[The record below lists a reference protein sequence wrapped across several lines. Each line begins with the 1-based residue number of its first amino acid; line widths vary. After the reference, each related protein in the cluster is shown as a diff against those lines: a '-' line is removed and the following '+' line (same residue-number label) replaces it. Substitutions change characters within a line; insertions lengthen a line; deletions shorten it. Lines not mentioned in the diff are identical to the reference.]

1 MQGFSY
7 ILVNVISKVD
17 IYMIITAIIIIALVA
32 LSGVFALAE
41 AAVLSVSPIAIRK
54 LCNDGDKRAIM
65 LETLRENKE
74 RFIGTI
80 LLCNNI
86 VNIASSALAT
96 DLAIQIFG
104 DGGIAIFIATA
115 VMTFLIVIYSDI
127 LPKTYAVRNAE
138 FAALTLAWTF
148 TQLVN
153 LLNPIMYVVDKYI
166 NKTLELLGMSHRRG
180 FDISA
185 LESIRST
192 IDMHHKEGEVRTDIK
207 YMMGAII
214 DLQDMD
220 VDEIMIH
227 KNNMYSISLDQ
238 PIKDIIEQFVSSQYS
253 RIPIWEGDIE
263 NIIGVV
269 HIRDL
274 NHLFFKSGGL
284 NVTKDDIKSIVREP
298 WFIPDSTSL
307 KTQLKNFRDKHYH
320 FALIVDEYG
329 ELQGLVTLEDILEEV
344 VGQINDEHDKSKS
357 SIIKVSKSGALIV
370 SGETSLRDINREMD
384 WNITGGDITT
394 IGGLLFHIAQ
404 QVPEVGTEYIWGN
417 YSLRLMKK
425 HNNQILKVRVKHI

>member
-1 MQGFSY
+1 
-7 ILVNVISKVD
+7 
-17 IYMIITAIIIIALVA
+17 MIITSIIILALVV
-32 LSGVFALAE
+32 LSGVFAMAE

-54 LCNDGDKRAIM
+54 LCNDGDKKAIM
-65 LETLRENKE
+65 LELLRQNKE

-96 DLAIQIFG
+96 DLAIQVFG

-138 FAALTLAWTF
+138 FVALNLAWTF

-153 LLNPIMYVVDKYI
+153 ILNPIMYIVDKYI
-166 NKTLELLGMSHRRG
+166 NKTLEIFGMSHRRG
-180 FDISA
+180 LDITA

-227 KNNMYSISLDQ
+227 KNNMYSISMDQ
-238 PIKDIIEQFVSSQYS
+238 PTNDIIEQFVSSQYS
-253 RIPIWEGDIE
+253 RIPIWEGEID

-274 NHLFFKSGGL
+274 NHLFFKNGGL
-284 NVTKDDIKSIVREP
+284 NVSKEDIKSIVREP
-298 WFIPDSTSL
+298 
-307 KTQLKNFRDKHYH
+307 HY
-320 FALIVDEYG
+320 
-329 ELQGLVTLEDILEEV
+329 
-344 VGQINDEHDKSKS
+344 
-357 SIIKVSKSGALIV
+357 
-370 SGETSLRDINREMD
+370 
-384 WNITGGDITT
+384 
-394 IGGLLFHIAQ
+394 
-404 QVPEVGTEYIWGN
+404 
-417 YSLRLMKK
+417 
-425 HNNQILKVRVKHI
+425 

>member
-1 MQGFSY
+1 MTS
-7 ILVNVISKVD
+7 
-17 IYMIITAIIIIALVA
+17 IIIIALVA
-32 LSGVFALAE
+32 LSGVFALVE
-41 AAVLSVSPIAIRK
+41 AAVLSVSPVAIRK
-54 LCNDGDKRAIM
+54 LCNDGDKKALT
-65 LETLRENKE
+65 LEALRENKE

-80 LLCNNI
+80 LLCNNV

-96 DLAIQIFG
+96 DLAIQFFG

-138 FAALTLAWTF
+138 FVALNLAWTF
-148 TQLVN
+148 TQLIKIM
-153 LLNPIMYVVDKYI
+153 NPIMYVVDKYI
-166 NKTLELLGMSHRRG
+166 NKTLELLRISHRRG

-220 VDEIMIH
+220 VDEIMVH
-227 KNNMYSISLDQ
+227 KNNMYSICMDQ
-238 PIKDIIEQFVSSQYS
+238 PIDDIIELFVSSQYS
-253 RIPIWEGDIE
+253 RIPIWEGDIDH
-263 NIIGVV
+263 IIGVV

-274 NHLFFKSGGL
+274 NHLFFKHGGL
-284 NVTKDDIKSIVREP
+284 NVTKEDIKSIVREP

-344 VGQINDEHDKSKS
+344 VGQIDDEHDKNSA
-357 SIIKVSKSGALIV
+357 SIIKVSKTGAIIV

-384 WNITGGDITT
+384 WNIIGGDITT

-404 QVPEVGTEYIWGN
+404 QVPEVGEEFVWGN
-417 YSLRLMKK
+417 YSLRLMKRQ
-425 HNNQILKVRVKHI
+425 NNQILKVRVKHI